1 MVRECDVTLPNVAS
15 RGSGSVTPRPRRSS
29 SLRFHVVC
37 FIRSAERANLGR
49 VHADQ
54 AVCAEASNDNGLD
67 AIDAIHAHDLCVD
80 EDGDATARMRAYS
93 PQRPA
98 KVLYPRD
105 WFGTNHDQY
114 PHASSSGVN
123 HSRDCAGVT
132 GNDHQVYRLAHRV
145 GAERG
150 NSCSTIGPL
159 SVLRKAS
166 NCRSSLAVR

>member
-1 MVRECDVTLPNVAS
+1 VVRECDVTLPNVAS

-105 WFGTNHDQY
+105 WFEPITTSTRT
-114 PHASSSGVN
+114 PRRAASITAGIALQSPATITRSTVLLTASAPSAATRVRQSG
-123 HSRDCAGVT
+123 
-132 GNDHQVYRLAHRV
+132 
-145 GAERG
+145 
-150 NSCSTIGPL
+150 
-159 SVLRKAS
+159 
-166 NCRSSLAVR
+166 RSAY